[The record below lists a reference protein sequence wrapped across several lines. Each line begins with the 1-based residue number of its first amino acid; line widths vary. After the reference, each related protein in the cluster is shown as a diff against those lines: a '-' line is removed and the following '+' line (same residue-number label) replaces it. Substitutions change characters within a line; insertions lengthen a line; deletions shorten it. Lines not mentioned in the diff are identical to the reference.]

1 MLKEG
6 HGAFRAVITDIM
18 MGDIQGHGTSA
29 ALAMTAVQ
37 SFLKRFKTRS
47 ATAPSITPAD
57 IANMLQKFFLA
68 NGWRK
73 PRLNALASPRPHLS
87 VVGLATTFLQPV
99 DNF

>member
-37 SFLKRFKTRS
+37 SFLKRF
-47 ATAPSITPAD
+47 
-57 IANMLQKFFLA
+57 
-68 NGWRK
+68 
-73 PRLNALASPRPHLS
+73 
-87 VVGLATTFLQPV
+87 
-99 DNF
+99 